1 METIHPFSTF
11 LGIDLPTWWFL
22 VIGAVFSGYTILD
35 GFDLG
40 AGALHLFFK
49 KEESRR
55 IALNAIGPVWDG
67 NEVWLVIGGGA
78 LFAGFP
84 GVYASVFSTFYEL
97 FMLFL
102 VLLIFRA
109 ISIEFRSK
117 EPMLWWRSLWDTSY
131 SVSSILITL
140 SLGLVLG
147 NVVKGLPIN
156 ERAEYVGTLADFF
169 NPYALLIA
177 FTTLALCMM
186 HGAIY
191 LVMKTEHRLYAKL
204 TVLVKN
210 TTIFFVMMFAL
221 TTLVTLVY
229 MPHLVKRFQE
239 VPLLFGL
246 PMLAILAVA
255 NITRQITKRNYR
267 FAFASSAVV
276 AASLMTLVAT
286 GLYPNIVLST
296 LDTAYSLTIYN
307 STSTDKTLRILLTIT
322 MIGVPLTAL
331 YTSFVFWTFRG
342 KVKIDE
348 HSY

>member
-1 METIHPFSTF
+1 MTLS
-11 LGIDLPTWWFL
+11 LSTWWFL
-22 VIGAVFSGYTILD
+22 VVGAVFSGYAILD

-84 GVYASVFSTFYEL
+84 VVYATVFSAFYEL

-102 VLLIFRA
+102 VMLIFRA

-117 EPMLWWRSLWDTSY
+117 EAMLWWRKMWDIAY
-131 SVSSILITL
+131 CVSSTLIAL

-147 NVVKGLPIN
+147 NIIQGLPIDKN
-156 ERAEYVGTLADFF
+156 YEYRGTLLDFF
-169 NPYALLIA
+169 NPYAILIA
-177 FTTLALCMM
+177 VTTLALFMM

-191 LVMKTEHRLYAKL
+191 LVMKTENRLYAKL
-204 TVLVKN
+204 TILVKN
-210 TTIFFVMMFAL
+210 TTIFFVLMFAL
-221 TTLVTLVY
+221 TTLVTLLFVPHMVSRYKETPY
-229 MPHLVKRFQE
+229 MFA
-239 VPLLFGL
+239 VPLIA
-246 PMLAILAVA
+246 MLGVA
-255 NITRQITKRNYR
+255 NITRSITRRRYR
-267 FAFASSAVV
+267 SAFLSSAGVT
-276 AASLMTLVAT
+276 AILMLLVAV

-296 LDTAYSLTIYN
+296 IDPSMNITVFNGSSSDKSLGIM
-307 STSTDKTLRILLTIT
+307 LGFAIV
-322 MIGVPLTAL
+322 GVPLVAA

-342 KVKIDE
+342 KVQLDE
-348 HSY
+348 TSY